1 MCKSNEEL
9 VNHLFVHCHYA
20 REVSFEAILLSNGNN
35 KWERD
40 SLLSCFKSLYKDKF
54 VKARKALSY
63 FLLWYLYLTRN
74 YMTFQGKDIH
84 PPQVSRQI
92 RYACRGS
99 WKPKKRVKPSCIL
112 KKPKHDKSNAC
123 FFL

>member
-1 MCKSNEEL
+1 LCKSNEEL

-20 REVSFEAILLSNGNN
+20 REVSFEALLLSNGNN
-35 KWERD
+35 KWEKD

-84 PPQVSRQI
+84 PP
-92 RYACRGS
+92 
-99 WKPKKRVKPSCIL
+99 
-112 KKPKHDKSNAC
+112 
-123 FFL
+123 